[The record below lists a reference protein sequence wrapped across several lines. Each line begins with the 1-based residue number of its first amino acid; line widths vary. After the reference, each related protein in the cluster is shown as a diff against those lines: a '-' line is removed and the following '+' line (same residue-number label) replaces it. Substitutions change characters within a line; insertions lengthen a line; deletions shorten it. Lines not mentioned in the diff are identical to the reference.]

1 MNSISLKAYAKIN
14 IGLDVTGK
22 LPDGYHLVK
31 MIMQNIDLYDE
42 VVLTENASGD
52 IRLDMNVDFLPTDER
67 NLAYKAAKL
76 MKEDF
81 GIDRGID
88 IYIRK
93 NIPAAAGMAGGST
106 DAAAVMTGMNKL
118 FDLNIDRNILMEHG
132 LKLGADVPYCIM
144 GGTALAEGIGEKL
157 TQLSPCPDCY
167 VLVAKPDISVSTA
180 YVYTNLVLDDTT
192 VHPDIDMVRNA
203 LESGDIRTAA
213 KNMGNLLENVTQKE
227 YPVISEI
234 KHIMDDNGAL
244 GSLMSGSGPT
254 VFGLFDDYG
263 TALECL
269 AAVDKSDKAKDIHL
283 VKVCNGGME

>member
-42 VVLTENASGD
+42 VVLTENVSGD

-81 GIDRGID
+81 GIDSGID

-213 KNMGNLLENVTQKE
+213 QNMGNLLENVTQKE

>member
-42 VVLTENASGD
+42 VVLTENLSGD

-93 NIPAAAGMAGGST
+93 NIPAAAGMAGGSS

-157 TQLSPCPDCY
+157 TQLSSCPDCY

-213 KNMGNLLENVTQKE
+213 QNMGNLLENVTQKE

>member
-42 VVLTENASGD
+42 VILTENVSGD

-118 FDLNIDRNILMEHG
+118 FGLNIDKNILMEHS

-180 YVYTNLVLDDTT
+180 YAYTNLVLDDTT

-213 KNMGNLLENVTQKE
+213 QNMGNLLENVTQKE
-227 YPVISEI
+227 YPVIAEI
-234 KHIMDDNGAL
+234 KHIMDANGAL

-263 TALECL
+263 TASECF

>member
-1 MNSISLKAYAKIN
+1 
-14 IGLDVTGK
+14 
-22 LPDGYHLVK
+22 
-31 MIMQNIDLYDE
+31 
-42 VVLTENASGD
+42 
-52 IRLDMNVDFLPTDER
+52 
-67 NLAYKAAKL
+67 
-76 MKEDF
+76 
-81 GIDRGID
+81 
-88 IYIRK
+88 
-93 NIPAAAGMAGGST
+93 
-106 DAAAVMTGMNKL
+106 
-118 FDLNIDRNILMEHG
+118 MEHG

-213 KNMGNLLENVTQKE
+213 QNMGNLLENVTQKE

-263 TALECL
+263 TASECL
-269 AAVDKSDKAKDIHL
+269 AAVDKSGKAKDIHL
-283 VKVCNGGME
+283 VKVCNGGLE

>member
-42 VVLTENASGD
+42 VVLTENVSGD

>member
-42 VVLTENASGD
+42 VVLTENVSGD

-144 GGTALAEGIGEKL
+144 GGN
-157 TQLSPCPDCY
+157 

-213 KNMGNLLENVTQKE
+213 QNMGNLLENVTQKE

-283 VKVCNGGME
+283 VKVCNGGLE

>member
-42 VVLTENASGD
+42 VLISENETGD
-52 IRLDMNVDFLPTDER
+52 IHLDMNVDFLPTDER
-67 NLAYKAAKL
+67 NIAYKAARL
-76 MKEDF
+76 MREDF
-81 GIDRGID
+81 GIDKGVD

-106 DAAAVMTGMNKL
+106 DAAAVMTGMNRL
-118 FDLNIDRNILMEHG
+118 FDMGIDRDTLMEHG

-144 GGTALAEGIGEKL
+144 GGTALAMGIGEKL
-157 TQLSPCPDCY
+157 TPLKACPECY

-192 VHPDIDMVRNA
+192 VHPDIDRVRRA
-203 LESGDIRTAA
+203 IESGDIREAA
-213 KNMGNLLENVTQKE
+213 GCMGNLLESVTQKE
-227 YPVISEI
+227 YPVIADI
-234 KHIMDDNGAL
+234 KRVMKDGGAL
-244 GSLMSGSGPT
+244 GALMSGSGPT
-254 VFGLFDDYG
+254 VFGLFDDYD
-263 TALECL
+263 TADKCRR
-269 AAVDKSDKAKDIHL
+269 AVEQSSKAKDIYL
-283 VKVCNGGME
+283 VKVCNGGWE

>member
-42 VVLTENASGD
+42 VVLTENVSGD

-213 KNMGNLLENVTQKE
+213 QNMGNLLENVTQKE

-263 TALECL
+263 TASECL
-269 AAVDKSDKAKDIHL
+269 AVVDKSDKAKDIHL
-283 VKVCNGGME
+283 VKVCNGGLE

>member
-144 GGTALAEGIGEKL
+144 GGTALAEGIGDKL

-180 YVYTNLVLDDTT
+180 YVYMNLVLDDTT

-213 KNMGNLLENVTQKE
+213 QNMGNLLENVTQKE

-283 VKVCNGGME
+283 VKVCNGGLE

>member
-42 VVLTENASGD
+42 VVLTENLSGD

-213 KNMGNLLENVTQKE
+213 QNMGNLLENVTQKE

>member
-42 VVLTENASGD
+42 VVLTENVSGD

-213 KNMGNLLENVTQKE
+213 QNMGNLLENVTQKE

>member
-42 VVLTENASGD
+42 VVLTENVSGD

-180 YVYTNLVLDDTT
+180 YVYTNLVLDGTT

-213 KNMGNLLENVTQKE
+213 QNMGNLLENVTQKE

-244 GSLMSGSGPT
+244 GSLMSGSGPS
-254 VFGLFDDYG
+254 VFGIFDTKG
-263 TALECL
+263 QAQTACKALEKAAL
-269 AAVDKSDKAKDIHL
+269 AKQLFVTTFE
-283 VKVCNGGME
+283 NGEG

>member
-227 YPVISEI
+227 YPVIAEI

-263 TALECL
+263 TASECL

>member
-42 VVLTENASGD
+42 VVLTENVSGD

-81 GIDRGID
+81 GIDSGID

-213 KNMGNLLENVTQKE
+213 QNMGNLLENVTQKE

-283 VKVCNGGME
+283 VKVCNGGLE